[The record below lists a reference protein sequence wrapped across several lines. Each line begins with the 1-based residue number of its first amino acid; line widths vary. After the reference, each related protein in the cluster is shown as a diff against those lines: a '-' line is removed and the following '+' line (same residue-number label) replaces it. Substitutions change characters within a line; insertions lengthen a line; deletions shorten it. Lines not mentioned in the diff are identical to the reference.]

1 MRKKKKENQ
10 SAMTT
15 CELHIT
21 LFYRVCVC
29 VYTHVERKR
38 DESLSRYG
46 KVRLPSIVLCI
57 PRNRDAIFVLERSS
71 RSTPEFRSSQS
82 DNVTEPSCSVKP
94 NPPCR
99 RGLCVFFQKE
109 EFSFFFI
116 IYQVCICL
124 PGRNERSNGQRS
136 NGSGFRSAAATLYGD
151 DYINYECDGL
161 VSDDD
166 AIGSASFFLLFRLVI
181 YFCFSVI
188 FLFPWCLSSGSFW
201 KVHFLLF
208 SRRWENPAQSLVIY
222 LNVRHVRE
230 KPPTKREISH
240 LSFAVFLFFFS
251 FVRITRFDD

>member
-1 MRKKKKENQ
+1 M
-10 SAMTT
+10 
-15 CELHIT
+15 
-21 LFYRVCVC
+21 
-29 VYTHVERKR
+29 
-38 DESLSRYG
+38 
-46 KVRLPSIVLCI
+46 
-57 PRNRDAIFVLERSS
+57 
-71 RSTPEFRSSQS
+71 
-82 DNVTEPSCSVKP
+82 
-94 NPPCR
+94 
-99 RGLCVFFQKE
+99 
-109 EFSFFFI
+109 
-116 IYQVCICL
+116 CICL

-201 KVHFLLF
+201 KVRFLLF

-240 LSFAVFLFFFS
+240 LSFAVFLFRSSGSRGSTTKGRAGDLGHLSYSAGFFFCAIVLLILFTS
-251 FVRITRFDD
+251 VEWTCRHFLLFR

>member
-1 MRKKKKENQ
+1 MRKKKKI
-10 SAMTT
+10 SRPWRHASFTSRYS
-15 CELHIT
+15 I
-21 LFYRVCVC
+21 VCVC

-99 RGLCVFFQKE
+99 RGLCVFLKKE
-109 EFSFFFI
+109 EFSSFFV

-201 KVHFLLF
+201 KVRFLLF